1 MQDTRDK
8 KDDNNYEILNIY
20 LHINTYV
27 ECLNVLY
34 IKILWK
40 YRYLKNE

>member
-27 ECLNVLY
+27 ECFTY
-34 IKILWK
+34 
-40 YRYLKNE
+40 KNIMEIQIFKK